1 MRILL
6 IEDDLKLAKL
16 ISTYLTRQHHLVEQ
30 TSDGD
35 QGLDWLLHRMYDV
48 AIIDWMLPHRSGPD
62 ICAIAR
68 AADVNAGLLLLTA
81 RGDIDDRI
89 TGLRRGADDY
99 LTKPFSVLELTA
111 RVKAML
117 RRADLAKAAIP
128 SEHTRRIMSGEL
140 VIDEAAHEV
149 RLRGQIVGLTSKEFD
164 LLFHL
169 ARHPGRAFTRAQLLD
184 AIWGTTF
191 EGYEHNVNTHIN
203 RLRSKIEVDPANPVY
218 VLTVRGLGYRFTDQR

>member
-6 IEDDLKLAKL
+6 IEDDLKLTKL

-48 AIIDWMLPHRSGPD
+48 AIIDWMLPQRSGPD

-89 TGLRRGADDY
+89 TGLRRGADDN
-99 LTKPFSVLELTA
+99 LTKPFDLGELLARVEAIARRTKGTTNHLITSHNVQIDIRSHSVLIANSTVQLTSTEFELLELLIRNQGHVLSREQILQAVWHDDANVLNTA
-111 RVKAML
+111 VDVYVSYL
-117 RRADLAKAAIP
+117 RRKLHP
-128 SEHTRRIMSGEL
+128 H
-140 VIDEAAHEV
+140 AH
-149 RLRGQIVGLTSKEFD
+149 Q
-164 LLFHL
+164 
-169 ARHPGRAFTRAQLLD
+169 
-184 AIWGTTF
+184 
-191 EGYEHNVNTHIN
+191 Y
-203 RLRSKIEVDPANPVY
+203 IE
-218 VLTVRGLGYRFTDQR
+218 TVRGLGYRWLA

>member
-6 IEDDLKLAKL
+6 IEDDIKL

-30 TSDGD
+30 TNDGD

-99 LTKPFSVLELTA
+99 LTKPFDLGELLARVEAIARRTKGTIDHLITSHNVQLDILSHSVLIDNSTVQLNSTEFEVLELLIRNQGHVLSREQILQAVWPDDTNVLNTA
-111 RVKAML
+111 VDVYVSYL
-117 RRADLAKAAIP
+117 RRKLHP
-128 SEHTRRIMSGEL
+128 H
-140 VIDEAAHEV
+140 AH
-149 RLRGQIVGLTSKEFD
+149 Q
-164 LLFHL
+164 
-169 ARHPGRAFTRAQLLD
+169 
-184 AIWGTTF
+184 
-191 EGYEHNVNTHIN
+191 Y
-203 RLRSKIEVDPANPVY
+203 IE
-218 VLTVRGLGYRFTDQR
+218 TVRGLGYRWLA

>member
-6 IEDDLKLAKL
+6 IEDDIKLAKL

-48 AIIDWMLPHRSGPD
+48 AIIDWMLPQRSGPD

-89 TGLRRGADDY
+89 NGLRRGADDY
-99 LTKPFSVLELTA
+99 LTKPFDLGELLARVEAIARRTKGTIDHIITSHNIQIDIRSHSVLIANSTVQLTSTEFELLELLIRNQGHVLSREQILQAVWHDDANVLNTA
-111 RVKAML
+111 VDVYVSYL
-117 RRADLAKAAIP
+117 RRKLHP
-128 SEHTRRIMSGEL
+128 H
-140 VIDEAAHEV
+140 AH
-149 RLRGQIVGLTSKEFD
+149 Q
-164 LLFHL
+164 
-169 ARHPGRAFTRAQLLD
+169 
-184 AIWGTTF
+184 
-191 EGYEHNVNTHIN
+191 Y
-203 RLRSKIEVDPANPVY
+203 IE
-218 VLTVRGLGYRFTDQR
+218 TVRGLGYRWLA

>member
-6 IEDDLKLAKL
+6 IEDDIKL

-30 TSDGD
+30 TNDGD

-99 LTKPFSVLELTA
+99 LTKPFDLGELLARVEAIARRTKGTIDHLITSHNVQLDIRSHSVLIANSTVQLTSTEFELLELLIRNQGHVLSREQILQAVWPDDTNVLNTA
-111 RVKAML
+111 VDVYVPYL
-117 RRADLAKAAIP
+117 RRKLHP
-128 SEHTRRIMSGEL
+128 H
-140 VIDEAAHEV
+140 AH
-149 RLRGQIVGLTSKEFD
+149 Q
-164 LLFHL
+164 
-169 ARHPGRAFTRAQLLD
+169 
-184 AIWGTTF
+184 
-191 EGYEHNVNTHIN
+191 Y
-203 RLRSKIEVDPANPVY
+203 IE
-218 VLTVRGLGYRFTDQR
+218 TVRGLGYRWLA

>member
-48 AIIDWMLPHRSGPD
+48 AVIDWMLPHRSGPD

-99 LTKPFSVLELTA
+99 LTKPFDLGELLARVEAIARRTKGTIDHLITSHNVQLDIRSHSVLIANSTVQLTSTEFELLELLIRNQGHVLSREQILQAVWHDDANVLNTA
-111 RVKAML
+111 VDVYVSYL
-117 RRADLAKAAIP
+117 RRKLHP
-128 SEHTRRIMSGEL
+128 H
-140 VIDEAAHEV
+140 AH
-149 RLRGQIVGLTSKEFD
+149 Q
-164 LLFHL
+164 
-169 ARHPGRAFTRAQLLD
+169 
-184 AIWGTTF
+184 
-191 EGYEHNVNTHIN
+191 Y
-203 RLRSKIEVDPANPVY
+203 IE
-218 VLTVRGLGYRFTDQR
+218 TVRGLGYRWLA